1 MHNLEPYYNWL
12 DKYDPACDTNS
23 PFYGREYSEFE
34 FSTKLYNYYIH
45 PQWDDM
51 GSQTLFVK
59 IIFADYERGYCIIEM
74 LGEWND
80 CLYNDIMTFKNNV
93 INQMMRL
100 GISKFVLIGENVLN
114 FHASDE
120 CYYEEWWSDTRD
132 MQGWIMALNFPEHVI
147 NEAEES
153 GITEYIHFN
162 RSNKTVN
169 WRTIDPLTLCQTLDA
184 GIFKVLNA

>member
-12 DKYDPACDTNS
+12 DKYDSSKDELN
-23 PFYGREYSEFE
+23 PFYGIVYNEFQYT
-34 FSTKLYNYYIH
+34 TKIYNYFIH
-45 PQWDDM
+45 PQWDDI

-59 IIFADYERGYCIIEM
+59 ILFTNYDQGYCILEL

-93 INQMMRL
+93 LNQLMKL

-114 FHASDE
+114 FHSSDE
-120 CYYEEWWSDTRD
+120 CYYEEWWSEVMD
-132 MQGWIMALNFPEHVI
+132 MNGWIMALNFPDHVI
-147 NEAEES
+147 DEVKQS
-153 GITEYIHFN
+153 GITNFIHFN

-169 WRTIDPLTLCQTLDA
+169 WRTIEPLVLCQSLDST
-184 GIFKVLNA
+184 ISKVLNA

>member
-12 DKYDPACDTNS
+12 DKYDSSKDERS
-23 PFYGREYSEFE
+23 PFYGTVYNEFQYT
-34 FSTKLYNYYIH
+34 TKIYNYFIH

-51 GSQTLFVK
+51 GSQTLFIK
-59 IIFADYERGYCIIEM
+59 ILFTNYEQGYCIMEL

-93 INQMMRL
+93 LNHLLRI
-100 GISKFVLIGENVLN
+100 GIHKFILIGENVLN

-120 CYYEEWWSDTRD
+120 CYYEEWWNEAVD
-132 MQGWIMALNFPEHVI
+132 MNGWIMALNFPEHVI
-147 NEAEES
+147 VEAEQT
-153 GITEYIHFN
+153 GITDFIHFN

-169 WRTIDPLTLCQTLDA
+169 WRTIEPLVLCQTLDST
-184 GIFKVLNA
+184 ISRVLNA